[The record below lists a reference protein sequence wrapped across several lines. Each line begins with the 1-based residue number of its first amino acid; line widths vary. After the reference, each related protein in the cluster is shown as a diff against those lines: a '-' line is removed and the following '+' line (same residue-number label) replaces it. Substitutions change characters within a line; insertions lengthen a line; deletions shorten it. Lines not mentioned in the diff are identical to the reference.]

1 MLAASVETLEQEVVA
16 LKLAAE
22 TRAKTAMVEDYF
34 VVNEAEIQIAED
46 TGFSLVDPFC
56 LQGPGVI
63 DFSLAASFAREANTD
78 ANVMVDL
85 MIGGQTVA
93 RAEIEDAE
101 FPSNLSLSY
110 RGKIEE
116 DVDVMLV
123 VLASDDTTIAPKHL

>member
-1 MLAASVETLEQEVVA
+1 M
-16 LKLAAE
+16 
-22 TRAKTAMVEDYF
+22 
-34 VVNEAEIQIAED
+34 
-46 TGFSLVDPFC
+46 DPFC

>member
-46 TGFSLVDPFC
+46 TGFALVDPFC

-63 DFSLAASFAREANTD
+63 DFSLAASFAQDVDTD

-85 MIGGQTVA
+85 MIGGLTVA
-93 RAEIEDAE
+93 RAEIEDSE

-123 VLASDDTTIAPKHL
+123 VLASLDITIAPKHL

>member
-1 MLAASVETLEQEVVA
+1 M
-16 LKLAAE
+16 
-22 TRAKTAMVEDYF
+22 
-34 VVNEAEIQIAED
+34 
-46 TGFSLVDPFC
+46 DPFC

-63 DFSLAASFAREANTD
+63 DFSLAASFEQD
-78 ANVMVDL
+78 SSSSKNVMVDL

-93 RAEIEDAE
+93 RAEVEDFE

-123 VLASDDTTIAPKHL
+123 VLASDDVTIAPKHL